1 MRVHLS
7 SHVKTAKNLQAKTN
21 EKNYSIE
28 IKLKTLINVAHQCKK
43 LKSSRK
49 NDLKNHKTIYKSI
62 CIS

>member
-28 IKLKTLINVAHQCKK
+28 IKLKT
-43 LKSSRK
+43 R
-49 NDLKNHKTIYKSI
+49 
-62 CIS
+62 